1 MLLPVIGS
9 TPTTVHVAGRLLPPL
24 PPPPPP
30 PPPPLLPVNG
40 AGAVGLM
47 LTTVLL
53 MGSAPPLAPAGAA
66 ATARL
71 SAARPAV
78 IVVRVRFMDSSSTW
92 RCLRGKLRQARVE
105 FAIGPWS

>member
-24 PPPPPP
+24 PPPPL
-30 PPPPLLPVNG
+30 PPLLPVNE

-53 MGSAPPLAPAGAA
+53 MPSPPPLAPAGVA

-71 SAARPAV
+71 SAAMPAV
-78 IVVRVRFMDSSSTW
+78 IVVRVRFMGPSSTW
-92 RCLRGKLRQARVE
+92 RWLMGKVRQPPVGLG
-105 FAIGPWS
+105 IGRWS